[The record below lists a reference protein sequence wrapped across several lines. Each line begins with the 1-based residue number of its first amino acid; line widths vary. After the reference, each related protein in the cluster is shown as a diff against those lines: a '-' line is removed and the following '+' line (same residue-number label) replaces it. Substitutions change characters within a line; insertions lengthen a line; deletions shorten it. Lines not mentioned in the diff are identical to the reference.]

1 MVKNRSNRLAL
12 LVCPARPPNAT
23 CRRRSRVA
31 CRARRTV
38 QQKARL
44 LACET
49 ASTFFLR
56 QYLSY
61 PFCDTDRKSGVRTA
75 ISKLQSARASRRER
89 RDRCSGRDVWC
100 RCPCSCSLRL
110 LLRRRFAK
118 RKRKSPAQ
126 RAVQP
131 GARDCPT
138 KPTMSTARFTDE
150 LRASCIEEW
159 NRVINHQF
167 TTELATGEISRDVLR
182 KYLIQVGSS
191 PTRLDRN
198 NSSKVPRHKP
208 QDHRFLDSFVVL
220 LSSMVAKARCLE
232 DRIPGC
238 QFLALITGDENN
250 YFQRSFD
257 SYAATPRD
265 VRFQTKM

>member
-1 MVKNRSNRLAL
+1 MYAL
-12 LVCPARPPNAT
+12 LSVSDDVMQFANANANPQQAAGSAT
-23 CRRRSRVA
+23 RSSRLPD
-31 CRARRTV
+31 
-38 QQKARL
+38 KAD
-44 LACET
+44 E
-49 ASTFFLR
+49 
-56 QYLSY
+56 
-61 PFCDTDRKSGVRTA
+61 
-75 ISKLQSARASRRER
+75 
-89 RDRCSGRDVWC
+89 
-100 RCPCSCSLRL
+100 
-110 LLRRRFAK
+110 
-118 RKRKSPAQ
+118 
-126 RAVQP
+126 
-131 GARDCPT
+131 
-138 KPTMSTARFTDE
+138 MSTARFTDE

-182 KYLIQVGSS
+182 KYLIQVGSF

-257 SYAATPRD
+257 SLGCGDTERRQIPNENVTSDFIKLMKDASQGTLGEMLSVLVVCEWSYLSWGERVVPITKRSDGATFLTYEWVDLHSGDHFASGRCGCG
-265 VRFQTKM
+265 VRTAKAIH